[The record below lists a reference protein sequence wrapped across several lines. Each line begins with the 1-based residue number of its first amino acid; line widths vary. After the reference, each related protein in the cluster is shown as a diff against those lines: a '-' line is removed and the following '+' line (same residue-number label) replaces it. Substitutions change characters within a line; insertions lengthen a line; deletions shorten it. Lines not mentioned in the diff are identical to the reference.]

1 MHGDRDGRPQATR
14 RIPPQSVEAEEAVLG
29 GLMLRPMAWVEVM
42 DRLTSTDFFRYEH
55 QLIWL
60 AIKEMMD
67 ATPPRP
73 IDPVTLGDWFESQG
87 LAHHVAGGAYLV
99 QLSSSTPSA
108 ANIAAY
114 ADIVADK
121 SQMRRMIEIG
131 TDLVNA
137 AFQPEGCSSLELIG
151 QAQTRMAGL
160 LVNQPC
166 ELEPMGPIMLRVF
179 DNLQERYTNGTG
191 GVTGKSTGLTELD
204 VLINGLKPGLYIVAA
219 RPKQGKTTL
228 AQNIAEHFALIRKEA
243 VAIFTFE
250 MQPEELGDR
259 MLSSVGD
266 IDGDRVRR
274 GTLDDVDWSN
284 VTAAV
289 RKLRGARI
297 HVSRPRNATIEH
309 VSAQARRQHARQ
321 PLGVIIVDYLQ
332 LMDPAMARGETLSTA
347 LGRITRGLKMLSD
360 ELLVPVVLLS
370 QLSRKVEERQDKR
383 PVPSDLRDSGAIEQD
398 ADVVIFLYRDDWYNA
413 HSPDRGT
420 AEIIVALQRNGPQGM
435 VRVKYTP
442 SRFRFEDLPDGWEPE
457 PMPEKPKRTRAFRKK
472 PDHASRAAGDD
483 S

>member
-1 MHGDRDGRPQATR
+1 
-14 RIPPQSVEAEEAVLG
+14 
-29 GLMLRPMAWVEVM
+29 
-42 DRLTSTDFFRYEH
+42 
-55 QLIWL
+55 
-60 AIKEMMD
+60 
-67 ATPPRP
+67 
-73 IDPVTLGDWFESQG
+73 
-87 LAHHVAGGAYLV
+87 
-99 QLSSSTPSA
+99 
-108 ANIAAY
+108 
-114 ADIVADK
+114 
-121 SQMRRMIEIG
+121 
-131 TDLVNA
+131 
-137 AFQPEGCSSLELIG
+137 
-151 QAQTRMAGL
+151 
-160 LVNQPC
+160 
-166 ELEPMGPIMLRVF
+166 
-179 DNLQERYTNGTG
+179 
-191 GVTGKSTGLTELD
+191 
-204 VLINGLKPGLYIVAA
+204 
-219 RPKQGKTTL
+219 
-228 AQNIAEHFALIRKEA
+228 
-243 VAIFTFE
+243 
-250 MQPEELGDR
+250 
-259 MLSSVGD
+259 
-266 IDGDRVRR
+266 
-274 GTLDDVDWSN
+274 VDWSN

-457 PMPEKPKRTRAFRKK
+457 PMPEKPKRTRAFRNK
-472 PDHASRAAGDD
+472 PDHAAKAAGDD